1 MSWIILAV
9 ILIIIS
15 IGYVCIVLRI
25 SKDIK
30 KSADD
35 LIAKAN
41 RLMEDMDSTE
51 SDVWEI
57 RQQIRALSNTL
68 DEVEDLIDE
77 EFDTETESETDDE
90 MDE

>member
-15 IGYVCIVLRI
+15 IIYACIVLRI
-25 SKDIK
+25 SNEIR
-30 KSADD
+30 KSAGDV
-35 LIAKAN
+35 IAKAN

-51 SDVWEI
+51 SDIWEI

-77 EFDTETESETDDE
+77 EFDIETKSETDDE